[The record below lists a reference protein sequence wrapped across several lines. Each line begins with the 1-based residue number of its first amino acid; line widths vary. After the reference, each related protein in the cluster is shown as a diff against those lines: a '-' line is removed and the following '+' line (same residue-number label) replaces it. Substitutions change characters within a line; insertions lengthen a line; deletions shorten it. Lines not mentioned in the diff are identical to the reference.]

1 MVEWPDATFVES
13 ELNSFVTRARRL
25 IDSFDQM
32 RRYGQSLVNLLRTAW
47 FEYESDRAGYF
58 AVAMIY
64 YALVSMIPIL
74 LLLMAALGLLL
85 RFSPIALEVQE
96 KMLTRIETHFGA
108 QLPLT
113 IKQLMN
119 TVQRD
124 SILATVISLAGIL
137 LAASVL
143 FKHLRLAFRAIWKHK
158 PPLVSGSMSI
168 AVRET
173 ILERFIASVMVLG
186 GGGLLLIAL
195 ALLLAAKR
203 LNRLLDALALHGQTT
218 GWFVTTISSLIITAI
233 TFALLFKFL
242 PPIVVRWRDVWLAT
256 LLSSLACVTAGE
268 FLSLYGFFFEK
279 NPNAYGAI
287 GGLLAVLLWM
297 NVVSQ
302 VLFFGGELCKVV
314 ASGSRRPGRSGDTP
328 AASAA

>member
-1 MVEWPDATFVES
+1 
-13 ELNSFVTRARRL
+13 VTKVRRL
-25 IDSFDQM
+25 IESFDQI
-32 RRYGQSLVNLLRTAW
+32 RRYGHNLVNLLRTAW
-47 FEYESDRAGYF
+47 FEYQSDRAGYF
-58 AVAMIY
+58 ATAMIY
-64 YALVSMIPIL
+64 YALVSMIPIF

-85 RFSPIALEVQE
+85 RFSPIALEVQQ
-96 KMLTRIETHFGA
+96 KMLIRIESHFGA

-113 IKQLMN
+113 IKQLLN
-119 TVQRD
+119 AVQRD
-124 SILATVISLAGIL
+124 SIIATVIGLVGIL

-158 PPLVSGSMSI
+158 PPLVSGSMSV

-173 ILERFIASVMVLG
+173 ILERVIASVMVLG

-195 ALLLAAKR
+195 ALLVAAKR
-203 LNRLLDALALHGQTT
+203 LSRLLDSLALHGQTT
-218 GWFVTTISSLIITAI
+218 GWFITTISSLIITAI

-256 LLSSLACVTAGE
+256 LLCSLTCVAAGE

-287 GGLLAVLLWM
+287 GALLAVLLWM
-297 NVVSQ
+297 KAVSQ

-314 ASGSRRPGRSGDTP
+314 AEGSNGARRSGNAP
-328 AASAA
+328 APSAA

>member
-1 MVEWPDATFVES
+1 MTKV
-13 ELNSFVTRARRL
+13 RQL
-25 IDSFDQM
+25 IGSLDQT
-32 RRYGQSLVNLLRTAW
+32 RRYGHSLVKLLRTVW
-47 FEYESDRAGYF
+47 FEYENDRANYF
-58 AVAMIY
+58 AAAMIY

-85 RFSPIALEVQE
+85 RFSPIALEAQQNL
-96 KMLTRIETHFGA
+96 MIRIEASFGA

-113 IKQLMN
+113 IKQLLN
-119 TVQRD
+119 ALQRD
-124 SILATVISLAGIL
+124 SLIATVISLAGVL

-143 FKHLRLAFRAIWKHK
+143 FKHLRMAFRAIWKHK
-158 PPLVSGSMSI
+158 PPLVSGSMSL
-168 AVRET
+168 AVQET
-173 ILERFIASVMVLG
+173 ILERVIALVMVLG

-203 LNRLLDALALHGQTT
+203 LNRLLDSLALHGQTT
-218 GWFVTTISSLIITAI
+218 GWFITTTSSLIITAI
-233 TFALLFKFL
+233 AFALLFKFL
-242 PPIVVRWRDVWLAT
+242 PPIVIRWRDVWLAT
-256 LLSSLACVTAGE
+256 LLCSITCVAAGE

-302 VLFFGGELCKVV
+302 VLFFGGELCKVT
-314 ASGSRRPGRSGDTP
+314 AAGSSGAGCSGREPQG
-328 AASAA
+328 SAA

>member
-1 MVEWPDATFVES
+1 MGH
-13 ELNSFVTRARRL
+13 R
-25 IDSFDQM
+25 
-32 RRYGQSLVNLLRTAW
+32 LVNLLRTAW
-47 FEYESDRAGYF
+47 FEYQNDRASYF
-58 AVAMIY
+58 ATAMVY
-64 YALVSMIPIL
+64 YALVSMIPIF

-85 RFSPIALEVQE
+85 RFSPIALEVQQ
-96 KMLTRIETHFGA
+96 KMLIRIESHFGA

-113 IKQLMN
+113 IKQLLN
-119 TVQRD
+119 AVQRD
-124 SILATVISLAGIL
+124 SIIATVIGLVGIL

-158 PPLVSGSMSI
+158 PPLVSGSMRV

-173 ILERFIASVMVLG
+173 ILERVIASVMVLG

-195 ALLLAAKR
+195 ALLVAAKR
-203 LNRLLDALALHGQTT
+203 LSRLLDSLALHGQTT
-218 GWFVTTISSLIITAI
+218 GWFITTISSLIITAI

-242 PPIVVRWRDVWLAT
+242 PPIVVRWREISLAT
-256 LLSSLACVTAGE
+256 LLCSLACVAAGE

-314 ASGSRRPGRSGDTP
+314 ANGGRSAGRTGDTP

>member
-1 MVEWPDATFVES
+1 MR
-13 ELNSFVTRARRL
+13 RAKE
-25 IDSFDQM
+25 SFDRTKQ
-32 RRYGQSLVNLLRTAW
+32 YGYRLVTLLRTAW
-47 FEYESDRAGYF
+47 FEYENDRASYF

-74 LLLMAALGLLL
+74 LLLMGTLGLLL
-85 RFSPIALEVQE
+85 RFSPVALEAQQKILV
-96 KMLTRIETHFGA
+96 RIEASFGP

-113 IKQLMN
+113 IEQLLN
-119 TVQRD
+119 ALQRN
-124 SILATVISLAGIL
+124 SIIATVVSIGGTL

-158 PPLVSGSMSI
+158 PLLVAGPMSVV
-168 AVRET
+168 VRDT
-173 ILERFIASVMVLG
+173 ILERVIASVMVLG

-195 ALLLAAKR
+195 GLLVATQR
-203 LNRLLDALALHGQTT
+203 LNRLLGSHALHAQAT
-218 GWFVTTISSLIITAI
+218 GWFVTTLSSLIITAL

-242 PPIVVRWRDVWLAT
+242 PPIAIRWRDVWLAT
-256 LLSSLACVTAGE
+256 VLCSFICVAAGE
-268 FLSLYGFFFEK
+268 VLSLYGLFFEK

-287 GGLLAVLLWM
+287 GALLAVLLWM

-314 ASGSRRPGRSGDTP
+314 ADGSSGAASSGSAP
-328 AASAA
+328 AASAT

>member
-1 MVEWPDATFVES
+1 
-13 ELNSFVTRARRL
+13 VTKVRQL
-25 IDSFDQM
+25 IGSLDQT
-32 RRYGQSLVNLLRTAW
+32 RRYGHSLVNLLRTVW
-47 FEYESDRAGYF
+47 FEYENDRANYF
-58 AVAMIY
+58 AAAMIY

-85 RFSPIALEVQE
+85 RFSPIALEAQQNL
-96 KMLTRIETHFGA
+96 MIRIEASFGA

-113 IKQLMN
+113 IKQLLN
-119 TVQRD
+119 ALQRD
-124 SILATVISLAGIL
+124 SLIATVISLAGVL

-143 FKHLRLAFRAIWKHK
+143 FKHLRMAFRAIWKHR
-158 PPLVSGSMSI
+158 PPLVSGSMSL
-168 AVRET
+168 AVQET
-173 ILERFIASVMVLG
+173 ILERVIALVMVLG

-203 LNRLLDALALHGQTT
+203 LNRLLDSLALHGQTT
-218 GWFVTTISSLIITAI
+218 GWFITTISSLIITAI

-242 PPIVVRWRDVWLAT
+242 PPIVVRWREIWLAT
-256 LLSSLACVTAGE
+256 LLCSLACVAAGE

-287 GGLLAVLLWM
+287 GALLAVLLWM
-297 NVVSQ
+297 KAVSQ

-314 ASGSRRPGRSGDTP
+314 ANGSRSAGGSGDTP
-328 AASAA
+328 VASAA

>member
-1 MVEWPDATFVES
+1 M
-13 ELNSFVTRARRL
+13 RRL
-25 IDSFDQM
+25 IESFDQL
-32 RRYGQSLVNLLRTAW
+32 RQYGHSLVNLLRTAW

-64 YALVSMIPIL
+64 YALVSMIPIV

-85 RFSPIALEVQE
+85 RFSSTALEVQQ
-96 KMLTRIETHFGA
+96 KMLIRIEANFGA

-113 IKQLMN
+113 IKELLN

-124 SILATVISLAGIL
+124 SIIATVISLAGLL

-158 PPLVSGSMSI
+158 PPLVSGMSI

-173 ILERFIASVMVLG
+173 ILERVIASLMVLG

-195 ALLLAAKR
+195 ALLVAAKR
-203 LNRLLDALALHGQTT
+203 LNRLLDSLALHGQTT
-218 GWFVTTISSLIITAI
+218 GWFITIMSSLIITAI

-242 PPIVVRWRDVWLAT
+242 PPIMVRWRDIWLAT
-256 LLSSLACVTAGE
+256 LLCSVTCVAAGE
-268 FLSLYGFFFEK
+268 VLSLYGVFFEK

-287 GGLLAVLLWM
+287 GALLAVLLWM
-297 NVVSQ
+297 NIVSQ

-314 ASGSRRPGRSGDTP
+314 AAGSSGAGRSGNAP
-328 AASAA
+328 AASA

>member
-1 MVEWPDATFVES
+1 MIKVQRF
-13 ELNSFVTRARRL
+13 
-25 IDSFDQM
+25 IQSFDRT
-32 RRYGQSLVNLLRTAW
+32 RRYGHSLINLLRNAW
-47 FEYESDRAGYF
+47 IEYENDRAGYF

-64 YALVSMIPIL
+64 YALVSMIPIF

-85 RFSPIALEVQE
+85 RFSPIALEAEQ
-96 KMLTRIETHFGA
+96 KILIRIEANFGA

-113 IKQLMN
+113 IKQLLN

-124 SILATVISLAGIL
+124 SIIATVISLAGVL
-137 LAASVL
+137 MAASVL

-158 PPLVSGSMSI
+158 PPLVSGMSV

-195 ALLLAAKR
+195 ALLVAAKR
-203 LNRLLDALALHGQTT
+203 LNRLLESLALHGQTT
-218 GWFVTTISSLIITAI
+218 GWFIATASSLIITAI

-242 PPIVVRWRDVWLAT
+242 PPILIRWRDIWLAT
-256 LLSSLACVTAGE
+256 LLSTITCVGAGE
-268 FLSLYGFFFEK
+268 ILSLYGFFFEK
-279 NPNAYGAI
+279 HPNAYGAI

-302 VLFFGGELCKVV
+302 VLFFGGELCRVV
-314 ASGSRRPGRSGDTP
+314 AAGHTDAANSGSSP

>member
-1 MVEWPDATFVES
+1 MLSVV
-13 ELNSFVTRARRL
+13 RRL
-25 IDSFDQM
+25 IEIFEQT
-32 RRYGQSLVNLLRTAW
+32 RRYGHSLVNLLRTAW
-47 FEYESDRAGYF
+47 FEYENDRASYF

-64 YALVSMIPIL
+64 YALVSMVPIF

-85 RFSPIALEVQE
+85 RFSPIALEAQQ
-96 KMLTRIETHFGA
+96 KMLIRIEASFGA

-113 IKQLMN
+113 IKQLLN
-119 TVQRD
+119 TVQQE
-124 SILATVISLAGIL
+124 SIVATVISLAGIL

-143 FKHLRLAFRAIWKHK
+143 FKHLRLTFRAIWKYE
-158 PPLVSGSMSI
+158 PPLVSGSMSVV
-168 AVRET
+168 VRTT
-173 ILERFIASVMVLG
+173 ILERVIAFVMVLG

-195 ALLLAAKR
+195 ALMAAAQR
-203 LNRLLDALALHGQTT
+203 LNRLLDSLALHGQTT
-218 GWFVTTISSLIITAI
+218 GWFIATISSVIIAAI

-242 PPIVVRWRDVWLAT
+242 PPIAIRWRDVWLAT
-256 LLSSLACVTAGE
+256 LLCSLTWVAAGE
-268 FLSLYGFFFEK
+268 FLALYGSFFES

-314 ASGSRRPGRSGDTP
+314 AGGTRAAAGLASGSDP
-328 AASAA
+328 AASAT